1 MDKILINIKVL
12 YIHLKLLIRP
22 TENNNFPLSNSVSS
36 IEQCIISKRANIEKQ
51 VIANKKTLISSFH
64 LSSSNNHGL
73 QLQLLDRSIPISYF
87 ITRVTYPR
95 NIPMQGI
102 NKGSNSKNW
111 GGSRGDNTHTHT
123 HDLVSSSV
131 KPQRRRN
138 GGGPVRIGQVHTC
151 IIYSWAQSLW
161 ENSAAVQ
168 TRLGRARTVS
178 RLQGYPVSRANEP
191 RELPYVVAYPRRK
204 DRPRITGSQWPTIFF
219 PTGFQP
225 FFRARRENGSIG
237 SSPPRFPEIW
247 RITNALI
254 LWIFFLKSKISCFS
268 SIWRII
274 YALV

>member
-123 HDLVSSSV
+123 TSS
-131 KPQRRRN
+131 PLPWNRN
-138 GGGPVRIGQVHTC
+138 GVETGGGPLGSVRCTRALSIRGRKAYGKIQRLC
-151 IIYSWAQSLW
+151 RRGWGGPGPLAGFKDILCR
-161 ENSAAVQ
+161 VQ
-168 TRLGRARTVS
+168 TS
-178 RLQGYPVSRANEP
+178 RVNYL
-191 RELPYVVAYPRRK
+191 
-204 DRPRITGSQWPTIFF
+204 TW
-219 PTGFQP
+219 
-225 FFRARRENGSIG
+225 
-237 SSPPRFPEIW
+237 
-247 RITNALI
+247 
-254 LWIFFLKSKISCFS
+254 
-268 SIWRII
+268 
-274 YALV
+274 